1 MNIPRNITKEYEDK
15 TEEEIRLEINKRSY
29 PYNIIALNIHGCLN
43 VGNMMRT
50 SNLCGCKKFIIFGR
64 RYYDKR
70 SCVGT
75 DKYINYERV
84 DGIKSG
90 VMNELKT
97 VLGAEDYLL
106 DPEIFINYIID
117 NNILPIFIEQD
128 ELSIQCND
136 SNITAIIKESEKLN
150 KTPTFIFGNET
161 TGIPKN
167 ILETR
172 KNLEHS
178 YTLQLKQM
186 GSMQSYNVSNCCAIL
201 GYKIME
207 IFDNINITNI

>member
-1 MNIPRNITKEYEDK
+1 MSISRNIIKEFDDK
-15 TEEEIRLEINKRSY
+15 TEDEIRLEINKRSY

-75 DKYINYERV
+75 DKYINLERV

-97 VLGAEDYLL
+97 VLGSEDYLL
-106 DPEIFINYIID
+106 DPEIFTNYI
-117 NNILPIFIEQD
+117 
-128 ELSIQCND
+128 
-136 SNITAIIKESEKLN
+136 
-150 KTPTFIFGNET
+150 
-161 TGIPKN
+161 
-167 ILETR
+167 
-172 KNLEHS
+172 
-178 YTLQLKQM
+178 M
-186 GSMQSYNVSNCCAIL
+186 
-201 GYKIME
+201 KI
-207 IFDNINITNI
+207 

>member
-1 MNIPRNITKEYEDK
+1 MARNITKEFDNK
-15 TEEEIRLEINKRSY
+15 TEEEIRIEINKRSY

-43 VGNMMRT
+43 IGNMMRT

-75 DKYINYERV
+75 DKYINLERV

-97 VLGAEDYLL
+97 VLGSEDYLL
-106 DPEIFINYIID
+106 DPEIFLNYIKD
-117 NNILPIFIEQD
+117 NHILPIFVEQD
-128 ELSIQCND
+128 ELSIECND
-136 SNITAIIKESEKLN
+136 RNIINIINQSEIIGKI
-150 KTPTFIFGNET
+150 PTFIFGNET

-167 ILETR
+167 ILDTR
-172 KNLEHS
+172 QKLEDS

-201 GYKIME
+201 SYKIME
-207 IFDNINITNI
+207 IFDNKQS